1 MLSVFQSSF
10 TGALAN
16 RDYLDVTSN
25 NLANLNTTAFRGSRP
40 EFSDRLYLELS
51 ADNVGLDEDSKV
63 IRPEVGTGS
72 TLVATSLDLSPGS
85 LALTDDPL
93 DLAIVGRGFFPVTQ
107 SDGTT
112 AYTRDGSFIL
122 DSNRN
127 VLTSSGYL
135 LEPPLV
141 VPAAARAVRITPEGQ
156 VNVDVP
162 DPENPGETIEET
174 IGTIQLAVFSNERG
188 LHAVGSNL
196 FVETAA
202 SGSPSVVT
210 PGQQNAGELR
220 SFAVETSNVD
230 TATEMT
236 NLIMAQRA
244 YQLSLRAMRQMDE
257 MLAIATRL
265 RRG

>member
-1 MLSVFQSSF
+1 MLPAFQSSF
-10 TGALAN
+10 TGALAS

-25 NLANLNTTAFRGSRP
+25 NLANINTTAFRSSRS

-51 ADNVGLDEDSKV
+51 ADNVGRDEDSKV

-72 TLVATSLDLSPGS
+72 TLVATSIDLRPG
-85 LALTDDPL
+85 ALTITDDPL
-93 DLAIVGRGFFPVTQ
+93 DLAILGRGFFPVTQ

-127 VLTSSGYL
+127 VVTSSGYL

-141 VPAAARAVRITPEGQ
+141 IPARALAVRITREGQ
-156 VNVDVP
+156 VNIDLQDP
-162 DPENPGETIEET
+162 DNPSDIIEQSL
-174 IGTIQLAVFSNERG
+174 GTLQLAIFNNERG

-202 SGSPSVVT
+202 SGLPTLVT
-210 PGQQNAGELR
+210 PGQQNGGELK

-257 MLAIATRL
+257 MLALATRL
-265 RRG
+265 RRS